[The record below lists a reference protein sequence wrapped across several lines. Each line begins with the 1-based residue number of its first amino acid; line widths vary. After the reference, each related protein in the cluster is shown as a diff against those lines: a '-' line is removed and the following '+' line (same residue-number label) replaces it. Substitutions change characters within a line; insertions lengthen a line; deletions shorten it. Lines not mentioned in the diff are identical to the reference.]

1 MNESRYTYNIYKTWD
16 GIELV
21 QSHAMPVEFHTTHS
35 YNSIRTIHCY
45 QFIYFILMNLSDSL
59 LWIHSCDSF
68 LSIHLIHSDEFTW
81 FFLMHSS
88 NSFLWIHL
96 IHSYEFIHSIHSD
109 SHEFIYSVSD
119 VEVFF
124 MNEFIRFNS
133 WEECEVSVEFIQFIV
148 ILTTSKWINPYKTS
162 IHSYSHRFMHLVHSD
177 ESCRSGMSFSWMNHG
192 THMNECCNT
201 YEHTAEESRNWKR
214 VSAVTHMKIQ
224 QKEAETEKEP
234 SHFHT

>member
-1 MNESRYTYNIYKTWD
+1 MNW
-16 GIELV
+16 
-21 QSHAMPVEFHTTHS
+21 P
-35 YNSIRTIHCY
+35 
-45 QFIYFILMNLSDSL
+45 
-59 LWIHSCDSF
+59 DSF
-68 LSIHLIHSDEFTW
+68 LC
-81 FFLMHSS
+81 
-88 NSFLWIHL
+88 IHL
-96 IHSYEFIHSIHSD
+96 IHSYEFIR
-109 SHEFIYSVSD
+109 FILMNSFIRFILILTNSFIQYLTSK
-119 VEVFF
+119 FL
-124 MNEFIRFNS
+124 MNEFIQFNS